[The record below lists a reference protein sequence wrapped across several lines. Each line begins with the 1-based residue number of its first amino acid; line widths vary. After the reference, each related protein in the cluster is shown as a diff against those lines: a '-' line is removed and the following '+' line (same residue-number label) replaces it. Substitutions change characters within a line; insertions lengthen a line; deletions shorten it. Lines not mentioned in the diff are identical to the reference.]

1 MEKCEPKAGFR
12 ANFEI
17 AHMEG
22 NYNHLKILTASKQAV
37 ITSSRPTDM

>member
-12 ANFEI
+12 ANFRI